1 MTNEA
6 RLLVNSKVILGGAM
20 QGAKYIQV
28 VCLEAT
34 FTKVVLSLFEQQR
47 LNLILPHY
55 HFKSYYSSL

>member
-6 RLLVNSKVILGGAM
+6 SLLVNSEVILKGSDAGS
-20 QGAKYIQV
+20 KYIQV

-34 FTKVVLSLFEQQR
+34 FAKVVLSLFEQRR
-47 LNLILPHY
+47 LNFILPHY

>member
-1 MTNEA
+1 
-6 RLLVNSKVILGGAM
+6 M

-34 FTKVVLSLFEQQR
+34 FAKVVLSLFEQQR